1 MFVCVYILD
10 ICTLKPKRIMRI
22 YLLFIIVVVSLGG
35 FLFGFDMAVVSGII
49 PLIKTD
55 FALSAS
61 QEGLFVSSAL
71 IGCIVGVAFAGK
83 LSDRY
88 GRKSLLI
95 AAAALFFLSAIGCS
109 LSPDF
114 FTLLVARCL
123 SGVGVGVASI
133 VVPLYIAE
141 VSPASLRGRMVTCY
155 QLAVTIGILIAY
167 LSNAA
172 VLQYNWQWTDG
183 SHWRMMFL
191 MGAIPALLFWF
202 GLYRIPES
210 PRWLM
215 QKGRDD
221 RAAEVMRRLQLTE
234 VISTASSPERMIK
247 VSLWKPVYRQALL
260 LGLLL
265 PLFSQLSGINAI
277 IYFGPTILVQSGLS
291 LSGSLQ
297 TQIYFGLANVIFT
310 GIAIWK
316 VDSWGRRPLYLVGSA
331 GATIC
336 LLLTAWFLNVNME
349 NYGWLLALP
358 ILGFLLFFA
367 FSIGPLK
374 FVVASEIFPSAIRA
388 KAMALSVL
396 VMWIADAIVGQL
408 TPIMLDSWGAAW
420 TFRFF
425 AVCCAIAF
433 FAVYYLLPET
443 KGKTLETIETYW
455 QEKFNQ
461 NRRGENNN
469 K

>member
-1 MFVCVYILD
+1 MFVCVYIYD
-10 ICTLKPKRIMRI
+10 ICAFKPKEIMRA
-22 YLLFIIVVVSLGG
+22 YLLFIIIVVSLGG

-55 FALSAS
+55 FLLSAS

-114 FTLLVARCL
+114 STLLIARLL

-141 VSPASLRGRMVTCY
+141 VSPAPLRGRMVTCY

-172 VLQYNWQWTDG
+172 VLAHDWQWTDG

-191 MGAIPALLFWF
+191 LGAIPALLFWF
-202 GLYRIPES
+202 GLHRIPES

-215 QKGRDD
+215 QAGRDR
-221 RAAEVMRRLQLTE
+221 RAAEVMQRLQSTE
-234 VISTASSPERMIK
+234 VISAISVPERPSK
-247 VSLWKPVYRQALL
+247 VSLWKPVYRRALL

-277 IYFGPTILVQSGLS
+277 IYFGPTIFLKAGLS

-297 TQIYFGLANVIFT
+297 TQIYLGLANVIFT
-310 GIAIWK
+310 VIAIWK

-336 LLLTAWFLNVNME
+336 LLLTAWSLNLDME
-349 NYGWLLALP
+349 NYGWILALP

-388 KAMALSVL
+388 KAMSLSVL

-408 TPIMLDSWGAAW
+408 TPIILDSWGAVW
-420 TFRFF
+420 TFCFF

-433 FAVYYLLPET
+433 LAVYYLLPET
-443 KGKTLETIETYW
+443 KGKTLETIEAYW
-455 QEKFNQ
+455 QEQFNK
-461 NRRGENNN
+461 NRHGKR
-469 K
+469 

>member
-1 MFVCVYILD
+1 M
-10 ICTLKPKRIMRI
+10 KA
-22 YLLFIIVVVSLGG
+22 YLLFIIIVVSLGG

-49 PLIKTD
+49 PLVKED
-55 FALSAS
+55 FALTAF

-71 IGCIVGVAFAGK
+71 IGCIIGVAFAGK

-95 AAAALFFLSAIGCS
+95 AAAALFFLSAIACS

-114 FTLLVARCL
+114 FTLLIARCL

-141 VSPASLRGRMVTCY
+141 VSPASSRGRMVTCY

-172 VLQYNWQWTDG
+172 VLQYDWQWIDG
-183 SHWRMMFL
+183 SYWRMMFL
-191 MGAIPALLFWF
+191 IGAIPALLFWL

-215 QKGRDD
+215 QKGNEG
-221 RAAEVMRRLQLTE
+221 RAAEVIRRLRLTE
-234 VISTASSPERMIK
+234 VISASSVTQETGK
-247 VSLWKPVYRQALL
+247 VSLWKPMYRQALL

-277 IYFGPTILVQSGLS
+277 IYFGPTILVHSGLS

-336 LLLTAWFLNVNME
+336 LLLTAWFLNLNME

-374 FVVASEIFPSAIRA
+374 FVVASEIFPGAIRA

-396 VMWIADAIVGQL
+396 VMWVADAIVGQL
-408 TPIMLDSWGAAW
+408 TPIMLDAWGATW

-425 AVCCAIAF
+425 AACCAVAF
-433 FAVYYLLPET
+433 LAVYALLPET
-443 KGKTLETIETYW
+443 KGKTLETIEAYW
-455 QEKFNQ
+455 QEKFNK
-461 NRRGENNN
+461 NRRGENSN
-469 K
+469 